1 MWISCGC
8 PPCLRVSFICSYSTR
23 CFGRSASFVLP
34 GKEEWPIAAQRLSKL
49 QKWILIYCYRVTVLH
64 DRTNLV
70 KLQTVAPGDL
80 QRFWRFD
87 VLLSWFGLES
97 SWQHGFESVH
107 RMETSREYYSAQA
120 TLCRSLNRL
129 YEKGYI
135 LNPQGWCVIELTLAG
150 KAKAEELLNA
160 ID

>member
-1 MWISCGC
+1 
-8 PPCLRVSFICSYSTR
+8 
-23 CFGRSASFVLP
+23 
-34 GKEEWPIAAQRLSKL
+34 
-49 QKWILIYCYRVTVLH
+49 
-64 DRTNLV
+64 
-70 KLQTVAPGDL
+70 
-80 QRFWRFD
+80 
-87 VLLSWFGLES
+87 
-97 SWQHGFESVH
+97 
-107 RMETSREYYSAQA
+107 METSREYYSAQA